1 MWELAVPVAIA
12 VIVILV
18 IGLLLAKLYRRST
31 RDEAYVRT
39 GLGGQK
45 VVLDGGSIVLPVF
58 HSTAAV
64 NLKTLRLEVA
74 RGGPDSLIT
83 KDRMRVD
90 IGAEFYRARQA
101 RQPPRSRSPRRR
113 WAAAP
118 TTPANCAN

>member
-1 MWELAVPVAIA
+1 MWELAVPVAIGVT
-12 VIVILV
+12 VIIV
-18 IGLLLAKLYRRST
+18 IGLMFAKLYRRST

-45 VVLDGGSIVLPVF
+45 VVLDGGSLVLPIF

-83 KDRMRVD
+83 HDRLRVD
-90 IGAEFYRARQA
+90 IGAVFYLRVQTEPSSIAL
-101 RQPPRSRSPRRR
+101 
-113 WAAAP
+113 AAQ
-118 TTPANCAN
+118 TLGIRTNDPA